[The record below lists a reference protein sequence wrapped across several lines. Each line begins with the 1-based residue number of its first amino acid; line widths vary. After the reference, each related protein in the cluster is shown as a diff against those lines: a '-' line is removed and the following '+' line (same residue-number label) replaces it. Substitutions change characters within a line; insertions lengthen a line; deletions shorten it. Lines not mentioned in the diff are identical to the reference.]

1 MTRLTCRRT
10 ALVVALVSGG
20 CASPHT
26 PTAPPPDVRPATQPA
41 MASALPLDRSA
52 IRPIDREIVAV
63 DLPAVVQ
70 VARARN
76 VDIEQARERVT
87 ASRGRLE
94 STIGAIFPVLTP
106 GAQFEQVHGK
116 ARNTDG
122 NLLSVGFN
130 TFQVSAAV
138 QAVIN
143 PPRVAYDV
151 IAARKRL
158 AAAEHEE
165 RAVGLETLRRAA
177 NAYYELVFA
186 QARVAA
192 AHQSLR
198 EAEEFLRVSR
208 LRELAGAAV
217 PADVLRAE
225 SRQAERAQDVI
236 AALNAYDGASI
247 ALAVIVRMDAAVT
260 LAPQIEKLTPL
271 ALVRPELTLDELLSV
286 AVDYRPEL
294 VQVRTLIQAAEAERK
309 AAWWGAFGPQFQVGY
324 QYGGITGHANNVIP
338 RSGTPANLVLNPFA
352 ADGSFSAN
360 PYVNNAIK
368 NAISR
373 DSQRRAGARDQTFGF
388 SDQHRFGAGTGW
400 RFSFAALGDLRTAG
414 ALQRQAIIEGE
425 RLLDRARADVVAARQ
440 SSRANEELIGLAH
453 SQLMAAEESLR
464 LAQAAFQAGVSTTL
478 DVLQAQ
484 DAVAQARLRH
494 AAALVRF
501 NQSQVDLLAAIGL
514 LNEESLAAPTSE
526 ARPGESD

>member
-1 MTRLTCRRT
+1 M
-10 ALVVALVSGG
+10 SG
-20 CASPHT
+20 CAAPEK
-26 PTAPPPDVRPATQPA
+26 PVAPPPDVRPATQPA
-41 MASALPLDRSA
+41 VAAALPLDRSE
-52 IRPIDREIVAV
+52 IRPIEQEIVAI
-63 DLPAVVQ
+63 DLAAVIH

-76 VDIEQARERVT
+76 FDIQQARERVA

-106 GAQFEQVHGK
+106 GAQFEQVYGK

-122 NLLSVGFN
+122 NLLGVGFN
-130 TFQVSAAV
+130 TFHVSAAV

-165 RAVGLETLRRAA
+165 RAAVLETLRQAA
-177 NAYYELVFA
+177 NAYYALVFA
-186 QARVAA
+186 QAHVAT

-198 EAEEFLRVSR
+198 EAEEFLRISR
-208 LRELAGAAV
+208 LRAQAGTAV

-247 ALAVIVRMDAAVT
+247 ALALILRMDGAVT
-260 LAPQIEKLTPL
+260 LVPQIDELTPL
-271 ALVRPELTLDELLSV
+271 ALVRADLSLDELLSV
-286 AVDYRPEL
+286 AVEYRPDL
-294 VQVRTLIQAAEAERK
+294 VQVRTLIEAAEAESK
-309 AAWWGAFGPQFQVGY
+309 AVWWGAFGPQFQVGY
-324 QYGGITGHANNVIP
+324 QYGGITGHANNIVP
-338 RSGTPANLVLNPFA
+338 RSGTPANLVLNPFT

-360 PYVNNAIK
+360 PYINNAIK

-373 DSQRRAGARDQTFGF
+373 DSQRRAGARDQTFAF

-400 RFSFAALGDLRTAG
+400 RFSFASLGDLKTAG
-414 ALQRQAIIEGE
+414 ALERQALIEGE
-425 RLLDRARADVVAARQ
+425 RLLDRTRADVVAARQ
-440 SSRANEELIGLAH
+440 LSRANEELICLAH
-453 SQLMAAEESLR
+453 SQLIAADESLR
-464 LAQAAFQAGVSTTL
+464 LAQVAFSAGASTTL

-494 AAALVRF
+494 AEALVRF

-514 LNEESLAAPTSE
+514 LNEDTLDLQSSETQPCESY
-526 ARPGESD
+526 